1 MSSSPN
7 PTQGLRTSARSPGS
21 IANEQHH
28 DDSASQRSANGV
40 PASIDRILADSTV
53 KTPIQ
58 DNQMLIVNNTAAAWA
73 YVFVGKDADCPGSAP
88 TISNGIGVPPNSQ
101 TLMISGKSDDAQQSI
116 VVKASAATVQVVVL
130 KN

>member
-1 MSSSPN
+1 MSSPK

-21 IANEQHH
+21 IQNEQHH
-28 DDSASQRSANGV
+28 DDTAIQRSGNGM
-40 PASIDRILADSTV
+40 PASMERILSDSTV

-58 DNQMLIVNNTAAAWA
+58 DNQPLWVSNTAAAWA
-73 YVFVGKDADCPGSAP
+73 YVFVGKDVDCPAGAP
-88 TISNGIGVPPNSQ
+88 SITTGMGIAPNSSV
-101 TLMISGKSDDAQQSI
+101 LMFSGKSDDDQQSI

>member
-1 MSSSPN
+1 MSSPQ

-28 DDSASQRSANGV
+28 DDTASQRSGNGMI
-40 PASIDRILADSTV
+40 ASMERIIATSTT

-58 DNQMLIVNNTAAAWA
+58 DNQPLKISNTSASWQ
-73 YVFVGKDADCPGSAP
+73 YVFVGKDADCPAGAP
-88 TISNGIGVPPNSQ
+88 DITTGMGIAPNTSE
-101 TLMISGKSDDAQQSI
+101 LWFPGKSDDPQQSI
-116 VVKASAATVQVVVL
+116 VVKTSAATVQVVVL